1 MKINFN
7 PKESTRLKNTCIVE
21 KTPVFLED
29 VIVGYVDSVSPDL
42 VTCEIFDS
50 CITYKLNMVN
60 MKEAAGISI
69 TSPFAC
75 SKRG

>member
-1 MKINFN
+1 MKISFN

-29 VIVGYVDSVSPDL
+29 VVVGYVDSVSPDL

-50 CITYKLNMVN
+50 CITYRLNMTN

-69 TSPFAC
+69 ISPFTR
-75 SKRG
+75 SK